1 MAGLKDHP
9 IAERIRLKP
18 PGPPPTTLS
27 IEALKALTI
36 ACGADDCGVISLDDP
51 LMGDEALH
59 ARRAFPGAKLAVS
72 IVCRMHRSAVRSPVR
87 SAANNEFH
95 KVSHEVDDVAREL
108 VRRLEDMGVSAMN
121 PPMAFPMEFDHYP
134 ERAWVV
140 SHKIV
145 AEAAGLG
152 KRGLHRSLIH
162 PKFGSFIL
170 LGTVLVDLDVEAPAT
185 PLDYNPCFE
194 CRLCVVACPVGAIKP
209 DGYFDFSSCLNHN
222 YQQFMGGF
230 TNWVEDIAD
239 SKSAKDY
246 QKRHP
251 ISETVKRWQSL
262 SYGPNYNAAYCIA
275 VCPAGEEIME
285 GYLAD
290 KKSHVEKVV
299 KPLQAKEEPLYVVR
313 GSDAASHAAKIF
325 PHKTLRYVRTSARAT
340 SIGAFLFGVTLS
352 FQRDKAKGLNA
363 TYHFVFTGAEPAE
376 ATMVVKDQK
385 LTVTEGLIGEADL
398 RIRADSTA
406 WLKTLDGSLSVVL
419 ALAQR
424 KVRLK
429 GPLRLLKAF
438 GACFP
443 S

>member
-18 PGPPPTTLS
+18 PGPPPVAMS
-27 IEALKALTI
+27 IEALKALTME
-36 ACGADDCGVISLDDP
+36 CGADDCGVISFDDP
-51 LMGDEALH
+51 LMEEEAVH
-59 ARRAFPGAKLAVS
+59 ARRAFPGARLAVS
-72 IVCRMHRSAVRSPVR
+72 IVCRTQRSAIRSPVR

-95 KVSHEVDDVAREL
+95 KISHDVDDVAREL
-108 VRRLEDMGVSAMN
+108 VRRLEAMGISAMN

-134 ERAWVV
+134 ERGWVI

-152 KRGLHRSLIH
+152 KRGLHRSVIH

-170 LGTVLVDLDVEAPAT
+170 LGTVLVDLDIEAPAT

-209 DGYFDFSSCLNHN
+209 DGYFDFSTCLNHN

-239 SKSAKDY
+239 AKSAKEY
-246 QKRHP
+246 RELHP
-251 ISETVKRWQSL
+251 VAETVKRWQSL
-262 SYGPNYNAAYCIA
+262 SYGPNYNAAYCVA

-290 KKSHVEKVV
+290 RKGHVEKVV
-299 KPLQAKEEPLYVVR
+299 KPLQDKEEPLYVVR
-313 GSDAASHAAKIF
+313 NSDAESHAARIF

-340 SIGAFLFGVTLS
+340 TIGAFLFGITLS
-352 FQRDKAKGLNA
+352 FQREKSKGLNA
-363 TYHFVFTGAEPAE
+363 TYHFVFTGEEPAE
-376 ATMVVKDQK
+376 ATVVINDRK
-385 LTVTEGLIGEADL
+385 LTVTQGLVGDADL
-398 RIRADSTA
+398 RVQADSKA
-406 WLKTLDGSLSVVL
+406 WLQTLDGRLSVVL

-424 KVRLK
+424 KIRLK